1 MFIEFGILNYSLLIP
16 LIYPFLFQ
24 IRRYIHEDSKFFY
37 ELLMDFLGY
46 SLGGLIYLFIN
57 YRMKKLTEKIDENV
71 DTIFGELE
79 EKKSI
84 QSNERI
90 TRTTNNSYGTGSSSS
105 LNENNVFTQI
115 EKKELSKK
123 KQ

>member
-46 SLGGLIYLFIN
+46 SLGGLFYLFIN
-57 YRMKKLTEKIDENV
+57 YRMKKLTEKKDENV

-79 EKKSI
+79 EKKVYN
-84 QSNERI
+84 QM
-90 TRTTNNSYGTGSSSS
+90 
-105 LNENNVFTQI
+105 
-115 EKKELSKK
+115 KELLKLLIIVMELVAVLL
-123 KQ
+123 